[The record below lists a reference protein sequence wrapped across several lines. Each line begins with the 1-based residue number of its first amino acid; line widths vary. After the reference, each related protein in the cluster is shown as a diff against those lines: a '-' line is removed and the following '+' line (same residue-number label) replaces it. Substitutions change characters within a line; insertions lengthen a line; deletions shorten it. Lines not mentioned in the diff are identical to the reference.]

1 MAGAGPPRLLDELP
15 NDGHPWRLDFIGGV
29 TRVAARRTP
38 MIALHFTPYI
48 GQTRSRASL
57 ESPESYDWSQNRII
71 YAAVSDMSFFRIGSL
86 WTHGSPE
93 AYPDYEAQV
102 LDLEVSRSTCHL
114 ASAYGHSA
122 QGYPLIQK
130 SQYPIRGAIADGHI
144 AFFPSKGAFAGVI
157 IPCSEI
163 FRFYYYGVS
172 GKFGTAI
179 LDGTYF
185 TERDKIA
192 VESRSSWPDT
202 GGKAHLQLGK
212 YVDDSDRFEI
222 ARTTF
227 SEVARE
233 ESQNVLLKMR
243 KTDVGVRYPIVIKPP
258 FEGPTRLGVRGI
270 RLKAGVKAHFLVL
283 AIETCSAQMPFQHL
297 EYSRENDSSRDRPIS
312 DNAKVRETI
321 GLRDMAPDNLETAP
335 QYTQQ
340 TDPSAQDCPRH
351 FPGVLDRHRYTA
363 EFTDS
368 RATGAPI
375 KTISRMV
382 YNQHVLDSTYASGTG
397 ATGSD
402 VRAAAFAAA
411 QERGLAPDLADFR
424 NTIELIPTVDASV
437 TLLSLDEHTFPTPGG
452 RRRTW
457 SFFDGSLRKSPRRAV
472 VAVVSVGGRSHVI
485 IETERRPTQHD
496 ELPEYF
502 QTSIF
507 TGPMRS
513 VSVDDI
519 RTLLGDLATRRGVV
533 ERDNSRGTLAGWS
546 VRGLRHYGHANIIRA
561 EEIRAKLEV
570 GLRL

>member
-1 MAGAGPPRLLDELP
+1 MGAGPPRILDELP
-15 NDGHPWRLDFIGGV
+15 NDGRPWRLDFIGGV
-29 TRVAARRTP
+29 TRVACRRTP
-38 MIALHFTPYI
+38 MIALHFTPYV

-71 YAAVSDMSFFRIGSL
+71 HAAVSDMSFFRIGSL
-86 WTHGSPE
+86 WTGGSPE
-93 AYPDYEAQV
+93 AYPDYETHV

-114 ASAYGHSA
+114 ASAYERNA
-122 QGYPLIQK
+122 QGYPLIPK
-130 SQYPIRGAIADGHI
+130 SQYRIRGEIADGHI

-172 GKFGTAI
+172 GKFGAAI

-192 VESRSSWPDT
+192 VESRSSWPDAV
-202 GGKAHLQLGK
+202 GKAHLQLGK

-233 ESQNVLLKMR
+233 ESQNVLLRMR
-243 KTDVGVRYPIVIKPP
+243 KTDVGFRYPLVIKPP
-258 FEGPTRLGVRGI
+258 FEGPTHLGVRGI
-270 RLKAGVKAHFLVL
+270 RLKAGAKTHFLVL

-312 DNAKVRETI
+312 ESAKVRETI
-321 GLRDMAPDNLETAP
+321 SRRDLAQDDIETAP

-340 TDPSAQDCPRH
+340 TDPSAKDLSRH
-351 FPGVLDRHRYTA
+351 FSGVLNRNRYTA

-368 RATGAPI
+368 RAKGAPI
-375 KTISRMV
+375 KTISRTV
-382 YNQHVLDSTYASGTG
+382 YNQRVLDSIYASGTS
-397 ATGSD
+397 ATGSN

-411 QERGLAPDLADFR
+411 QERGLAPDLADFK
-424 NTIELIPTVDASV
+424 NTINLLPTVHAGITV
-437 TLLSLDEHTFPTPGG
+437 VSLGERAFPIPGG

-457 SFFDGSLRKSPRRAV
+457 PFFDGHFRKFPRRAV
-472 VAVVSVGGRSHVI
+472 VAVVSACGRSYVI
-485 IETERRPTQHD
+485 IEIERRPTPTG

-502 QTSIF
+502 QTGIF
-507 TGPMRS
+507 AGPLYS
-513 VSVDDI
+513 VSSDDVRSI
-519 RTLLGDLATRRGVV
+519 LRWLVST
-533 ERDNSRGTLAGWS
+533 RGTLTNTIAESLPGWS
-546 VRGLRHYGHANIIRA
+546 ATGLRHYGHANLIRSQ
-561 EEIRAKLEV
+561 ELGAKLSTAAS
-570 GLRL
+570 